1 MRFRSCSLRAS
12 AIAFSVRQT
21 LASVYFCNSLV
32 RYVVT
37 RWYRP
42 PEVLLCK
49 RQYSNEVDIWSAG
62 CIFAELIMQPSP
74 HRAGLFP
81 GHSYRDQTDKIIN
94 VMPPLRVFLSI
105 AGKEVSNH
113 TELSVFLQ
121 MLGAPS
127 EEDLS
132 SVCDD
137 MSVLVSAL

>member
-1 MRFRSCSLRAS
+1 MAVCNVSQLIFISPERCFLQSSRRRLQRLHMRFRSCSLRAS
-12 AIAFSVRQT
+12 ATAFSVRQT

-49 RQYSNEVDIWSAG
+49 RQYSNAVYIWSAG

-81 GHSYRDQTDKIIN
+81 GHSYRDQTDKIIK
-94 VMPPLRVFLSI
+94 VMPSVRVLSI
-105 AGKEVSNH
+105 AGNH
-113 TELSVFLQ
+113 TKL
-121 MLGAPS
+121 
-127 EEDLS
+127 
-132 SVCDD
+132 
-137 MSVLVSAL
+137 